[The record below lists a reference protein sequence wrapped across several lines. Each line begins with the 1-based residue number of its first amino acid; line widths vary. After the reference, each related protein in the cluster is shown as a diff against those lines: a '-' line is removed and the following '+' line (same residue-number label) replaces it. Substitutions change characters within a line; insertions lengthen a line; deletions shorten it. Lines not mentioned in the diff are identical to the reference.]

1 MKTVIL
7 CGGRGTR
14 LNELGKVVPKALVEI
29 GGQPIIWHLMRLYS
43 AHGFHDFSLCLG
55 HLGDKIRSYFRSPDG
70 NAGIVNFPVEGT
82 ENWTVSLPDT
92 GEDTNTGGRIA
103 KIADS
108 LASEERF
115 FVTYG
120 DGLADVDIG
129 GLLEFHKAH
138 GKIATMTTINP
149 RSPFG
154 IVELDGK
161 GAVSS
166 FREKPNLDVWINGG
180 FFVFERKVLDL
191 LAGDPVL
198 EEGPLE
204 TLAAEGELMAYRHTG
219 FWKCMDTYKDSLE
232 FEAIWAADAPWKIWD

>member
-14 LNELGKVVPKALVEI
+14 LNELGKAVPKALVEI
-29 GGQPIIWHLMRLYS
+29 GGRPIIWHLMRLYS

-55 HLGDKIRSYFRSPDG
+55 HLGDKIRSYFGSQDG
-70 NAGIVNFPVEGT
+70 NAGNVNFPVDGT
-82 ENWTVSLPDT
+82 ETWNVSLYDT

-103 KIADS
+103 KIADT
-108 LASEERF
+108 LGSEERF

-120 DGLADVDIG
+120 DGLADVDTG
-129 GLLEFHKAH
+129 GLLEFHKGH
-138 GKIATMTTINP
+138 GKLATMTTIHP

-154 IVELDGK
+154 IVELDGN

-166 FREKPNLDVWINGG
+166 FREKPQLDVWINGG

-191 LAGDPVL
+191 LVGDPVL

-232 FEAIWAADAPWKIWD
+232 FNALWVADAPWKIW

>member
-29 GGQPIIWHLMRLYS
+29 GGQPIIWHLMHLY
-43 AHGFHDFSLCLG
+43 AVHGFNDFSLCLG
-55 HLGDKIRSYFRSPDG
+55 HLGNKIREYFGVSGRDDA
-70 NAGIVNFPVEGT
+70 NVCFPVVDEKSW
-82 ENWTVSLPDT
+82 NVSLFDT

-103 KIADS
+103 MIADA
-108 LASEERF
+108 LKAEERF

-120 DGLADVDIG
+120 DGLADVDIEK
-129 GLLEFHKAH
+129 LLEFHNKH
-138 GKIATMTTINP
+138 GKLATMSTVHP

-154 IVELDGK
+154 LVEICED
-161 GAVSS
+161 GAVTS
-166 FREKPNLDVWINGG
+166 FREKPQLDVWINGG
-180 FFVFERKVLDL
+180 FFVFEQEIFDL
-191 LAGDPVL
+191 LHGNPVL

-204 TLAAEGELMAYRHTG
+204 TLAAKGELMAYRHTG

-232 FEAIWAADAPWKIWD
+232 FNTLWESGAPWRVWK